1 MIQLTNLQR
10 HYVMASET
18 IKALDGINLNIQE
31 GERIILLGP
40 SGSGK
45 TTLLNCLSAL
55 DSPTEG
61 SYSFEGK
68 PVPTL
73 PNLPPKTRITR
84 PDGFFLSLLA
94 DITNFAIK
102 IGLWIPEYFS
112 HSRPTALSNEKMTT
126 FRRNNVGYVFQF
138 FNLLQDLTVMENIM
152 LIQEISGGRDTNRAE
167 EILRL
172 VGLEEEMHRFPSEIS
187 GGQQQRVAIARSIAK
202 KPRLLLGDELTGYL
216 DSETST
222 KVMDVLIQACKSEG
236 ITTVMVTHDESLAK
250 YATRIIRLDSGKVK
264 SDEQVKSK

>member
-1 MIQLTNLQR
+1 MIQLNNVKR
-10 HYVMASET
+10 HYVMTSET
-18 IKALDGINLNIQE
+18 IKALDGITLSIQE

-61 SYSFEGK
+61 SYIFDGE
-68 PVPTL
+68 PVPIL
-73 PNLPPKTRITR
+73 PSLPPKWRITR
-84 PDGFFLSLLA
+84 PDGFFLGLTV
-94 DITNFAIK
+94 DILNFLVK
-102 IGLWIPEYFS
+102 IPLWIPEYFT
-112 HSRPTALSNEKMTT
+112 HSLPTASSNEKMTT
-126 FRRNNVGYVFQF
+126 FRRKNVGYVFQF

-152 LIQEISGGRDTNRAE
+152 LIQEISGGRDINRAE
-167 EILRL
+167 DILSL

-202 KPRLLLGDELTGYL
+202 RPRLLLGDELTGNL
-216 DSETST
+216 DTETSAI
-222 KVMDVLIQACKSEG
+222 VMNVLTEACQKEN

-250 YATRIIRLDSGKVK
+250 YATRVIRLDSGKVK
-264 SDEQVKSK
+264 SDERVS

>member
-1 MIQLTNLQR
+1 MIQLTDFQR

-18 IKALDGINLNIQE
+18 IKALDGINLNIKE

-84 PDGFFLSLLA
+84 PDGFF
-94 DITNFAIK
+94 
-102 IGLWIPEYFS
+102 
-112 HSRPTALSNEKMTT
+112 
-126 FRRNNVGYVFQF
+126 
-138 FNLLQDLTVMENIM
+138 
-152 LIQEISGGRDTNRAE
+152 
-167 EILRL
+167 
-172 VGLEEEMHRFPSEIS
+172 
-187 GGQQQRVAIARSIAK
+187 
-202 KPRLLLGDELTGYL
+202 
-216 DSETST
+216 
-222 KVMDVLIQACKSEG
+222 
-236 ITTVMVTHDESLAK
+236 
-250 YATRIIRLDSGKVK
+250 
-264 SDEQVKSK
+264 